1 MRPSGQRALMIVI
14 ASAAVL
20 AAAAG
25 WLWNDDMAGGDGRS
39 ADGAEGVSAGSGV
52 GGANGASGGDG
63 VSGSNGPGGTAQSGA
78 TRSGRENNEG
88 EVQNPMVTIEMDSG
102 AKIVM
107 ELYPDVAPNTVNNF
121 VSLVRQGFYDG
132 VIFHRIVP
140 GFVIQGGD
148 PQGLG
153 IGGPGYSIKGEF
165 AANGFPNDL
174 SHTRGVVSMARA
186 QHPDSAGSQ
195 FFIVVQ
201 DATFLDGQYAA
212 FGKVVDGMEEVD
224 RIVSLPR
231 DPQDRPLNPPV
242 MVKVTVDEGGAAYPE
257 PEKIVPPAR

>member
-39 ADGAEGVSAGSGV
+39 ADGAEGVSAASGV

-153 IGGPGYSIKGEF
+153 IGGDRKSTRLNSSHVRISYAVFCLKKKKNKACTGTLLVHAWTILTLRLFGSSPFVLSRASKTQYS
-165 AANGFPNDL
+165 L
-174 SHTRGVVSMARA
+174 SMSPMVFRIC
-186 QHPDSAGSQ
+186 GSS
-195 FFIVVQ
+195 I
-201 DATFLDGQYAA
+201 
-212 FGKVVDGMEEVD
+212 
-224 RIVSLPR
+224 RISPY
-231 DPQDRPLNPPV
+231 
-242 MVKVTVDEGGAAYPE
+242 T
-257 PEKIVPPAR
+257 